1 MSVPSLERLWV
12 ALDAEPAEPAER
24 ADREVTGHYCSRTMR
39 RLARMT
45 PITGWM

>member
-12 ALDAEPAEPAER
+12 ALDAEPAEC
-24 ADREVTGHYCSRTMR
+24 EVTGHYCSRTMR

>member
-12 ALDAEPAEPAER
+12 ALDAEPADR
-24 ADREVTGHYCSRTMR
+24 ADREVTRHHWSRTMR

>member
-12 ALDAEPAEPAER
+12 ALDAEPADR